1 VHKDAQN
8 PPTRIAVS
16 PHRAPRPYRTT
27 FVNATTTI
35 MFSAVPPGAGRGQ
48 AGKLTLQSMMLR
60 FAIVLLVASS
70 GWAQDVARM
79 EQVIQSYTA
88 NRQFMGSVL
97 VAKRTDVLLSKGYG
111 SANLEWDVPNS
122 PATKFR
128 LGSITK
134 QFTAASILL
143 LQERG
148 KLNVEDPVKKY
159 MADAPAAWD
168 KITIYNLLTHT
179 SGIPS
184 FTSFPEYAKWEPF
197 ATTPAEAV
205 ARFRDKP
212 LDFAPG
218 EKWSYSNSGYL
229 LLGYLIEKIT
239 GGSYEKFV
247 RENIFTPLG
256 MRDSGYDS
264 NSAVIAHRAAGY
276 TLGKDGLENAGFVH
290 MTVPQAAG
298 SLYSTTEDL
307 LKWEQGLFGG
317 KLLSA
322 ASLKTMTTP
331 FKSDY
336 GCGLFVATKDGLKAI
351 QHGGGIEGFNTQ
363 LTYYP
368 DDRLTVV
375 VLGNVNG
382 VAPSEIAAKLSAVVH
397 GEVVKLPAERTEV
410 QVAAQV
416 LAKYAGTY
424 ELGSG
429 VTATVTVEGGRL
441 MTQLTGEP
449 KLELFAESETRFF
462 LKVVDAQVEFFM
474 DASGA
479 VTHLVVHQG
488 GRDQKA
494 ARVSDKAEGPA
505 PRKEIQVSPQVLAK
519 YAGTYE
525 LGPGV
530 EVTMMVEDGR
540 LMTQIT
546 GQPKFELFAESEN
559 RFFLKVVEA
568 QVEFFTDASGA
579 VTHLV
584 IHQGGQETKA
594 AKK

>member
-1 VHKDAQN
+1 MK
-8 PPTRIAVS
+8 
-16 PHRAPRPYRTT
+16 
-27 FVNATTTI
+27 
-35 MFSAVPPGAGRGQ
+35 
-48 AGKLTLQSMMLR
+48 LR
-60 FAIVLLVASS
+60 FAIAFFLACSAH
-70 GWAQDVARM
+70 AQDVARM
-79 EQVIQSYTA
+79 EQVIQSYTT

-97 VAKRTDVLLSKGYG
+97 VAKGTEVLLSKGYG
-111 SANLEWDVPNS
+111 SANVEWDVPNS

-168 KITIYNLLTHT
+168 KIAIYNLLTHT

-290 MTVPQAAG
+290 MTIPFSAG

-322 ASLKTMTTP
+322 ASLKAMTTP

-336 GCGLFVATKDGLKAI
+336 ACGLFVETKEGRKTI

-368 DDRLTVV
+368 DDKLTVV
-375 VLGNVNG
+375 VLGNVASA
-382 VAPSEIAAKLSAVVH
+382 APGEIAAKLSALAH
-397 GEVVKLPAERTEV
+397 GEAVELQTEHKEITV
-410 QVAAQV
+410 DPKV
-416 LAKYAGTY
+416 LARYVGTY
-424 ELGSG
+424 ELAPGAKMLI
-429 VTATVTVEGGRL
+429 TLEGN
-441 MTQLTGEP
+441 QLSEKLGEQP
-449 KLELFAESETRFF
+449 TFPIFPESETMFF
-462 LKVVDAQVEFFM
+462 LKVVDAQIEFVK

-479 VTHLVVHQG
+479 VTALVLHQG

-494 ARVSDKAEGPA
+494 PRISDKAE
-505 PRKEIQVSPQVLAK
+505 
-519 YAGTYE
+519 
-525 LGPGV
+525 
-530 EVTMMVEDGR
+530 
-540 LMTQIT
+540 
-546 GQPKFELFAESEN
+546 
-559 RFFLKVVEA
+559 
-568 QVEFFTDASGA
+568 ASGP
-579 VTHLV
+579 LPNS
-584 IHQGGQETKA
+584 
-594 AKK
+594 